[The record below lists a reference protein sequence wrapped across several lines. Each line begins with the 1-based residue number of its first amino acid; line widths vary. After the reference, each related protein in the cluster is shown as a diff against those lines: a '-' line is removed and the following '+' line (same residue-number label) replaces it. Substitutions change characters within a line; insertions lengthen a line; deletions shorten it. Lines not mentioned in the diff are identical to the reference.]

1 MNEHGM
7 LKDLISQVNAGVIPK
22 SGATKKHKA
31 EGAPLGTTDQADNW
45 TVN

>member
-1 MNEHGM
+1 MTEHGTH
-7 LKDLISQVNAGVIPK
+7 KDLISQVNAGIFSK
-22 SGATKKHKA
+22 TGTTKKREA